1 MLGLFSRKPGSLV
14 GIDIQSTAV
23 TLLALSRQGP
33 GYRVEAYAREPLPPG
48 VVQEPLIVDPE
59 ALAETLSRVWLK
71 SATDLRNVAVA
82 LPGEVVITKLIEMPA
97 GLSEQELESQV
108 ALEAEQYIPYPLEDV
123 AIDFEV
129 QGPVPGNSP
138 RNQVLL
144 VACHNEHVESLVSA
158 LALADLRVQVV
169 ETQPLALERCLALLG
184 SSQPLAPQA
193 TLALFDI
200 GLDRSTFKVMQ
211 GQRVIHGHEQPFGSR
226 QLLDDLQGHGLT
238 LDEALLAQR
247 QERLPQDCIGEVLR
261 AFEGELVQQAT
272 RSLQQFAGSPQRRQV
287 DLLLLA
293 GSASR
298 LHGLAL
304 CVEQSLAV
312 ATCIANPFRDMSS
325 GARVDARALA
335 DQAPSLL
342 LACGLALRG
351 VH

>member
-1 MLGLFSRKPGSLV
+1 MLGVFGRKPGSLV

-33 GYRVEAYAREPLPPG
+33 GYRVEAYARETLPPG
-48 VVQEPLIVDPE
+48 VLQERLIVDPE
-59 ALAETLSRVWLK
+59 ALAQTLSRVRLK
-71 SATDLRNVAVA
+71 SGTGLRNVAVA
-82 LPGEVVITKLIEMPA
+82 LPGEAVISKLIEMPV
-97 GLSEQELESQV
+97 GLSEQELEDQV

-129 QGPVPGNSP
+129 QGPVPGSP
-138 RNQVLL
+138 QRNQVLL

-158 LALADLRVQVV
+158 LVLADLSAEVV

-184 SSQPLAPQA
+184 SSQSLAPQA

-200 GLDRSTFKVMQ
+200 GLDRSTFNVMQ

-226 QLLDDLQGHGLT
+226 RLLDDLQGHGLT
-238 LDEALLAQR
+238 LEEVLLAQR
-247 QERLPQDCIGEVLR
+247 QERLPQDCIGEVLH
-261 AFEGELVQQAT
+261 AFEEELVQQAA
-272 RSLQQFAGSPQRRQV
+272 RSLQEFAGSSQRRQV

-298 LHGLAL
+298 LHGLAQ

-312 ATCIANPFRDMSS
+312 VTCIANPFRDMSS
-325 GARVDARALA
+325 GAGVDARGLA

-351 VH
+351 VR